1 MDLAAMEAATADAED
16 GSGSEYKG
24 EECDSNDEDYD
35 E

>member
-1 MDLAAMEAATADAED
+1 MDLAAMEAATTDAED

-24 EECDSNDEDYD
+24 EECDSDDEDYD